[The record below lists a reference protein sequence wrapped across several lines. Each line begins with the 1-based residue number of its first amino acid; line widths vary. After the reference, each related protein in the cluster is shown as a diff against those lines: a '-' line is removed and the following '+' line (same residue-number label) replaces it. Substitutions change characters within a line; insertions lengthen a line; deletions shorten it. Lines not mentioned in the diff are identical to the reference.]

1 MISSFGLSY
10 WKDFVQIGE
19 FSEVKCPLVLPLLHV
34 SDCSMIQYLRN
45 IHTFY
50 LRILKK
56 DENIENEILQYF
68 SVL

>member
-10 WKDFVQIGE
+10 WKDLVQIGE
-19 FSEVKCPLVLPLLHV
+19 FSEVKYPLVLPLL

-68 SVL
+68 AVL